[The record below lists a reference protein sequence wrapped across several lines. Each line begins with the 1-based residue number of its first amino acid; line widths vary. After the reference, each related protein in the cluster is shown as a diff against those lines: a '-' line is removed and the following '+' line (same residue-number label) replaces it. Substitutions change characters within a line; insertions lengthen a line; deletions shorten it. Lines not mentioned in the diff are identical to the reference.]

1 MDVLL
6 TVWIVSMIAIA
17 VVGMMGDY
25 ESVTG
30 IQFVTMLVGVLV
42 IGLAGMLSL
51 S

>member
-6 TVWIVSMIAIA
+6 IVWIVSMIAIA

-30 IQFVTMLVGVLV
+30 IQFVTMLAGVLV

>member
-6 TVWIVSMIAIA
+6 VVWIVSMIAIA

-30 IQFVTMLVGVLV
+30 VQFVVMLAGVFT
-42 IGLAGMLSL
+42 IGIAGMLSI
-51 S
+51 

>member
-6 TVWIVSMIAIA
+6 MVWIVSMIAIA

-30 IQFVTMLVGVLV
+30 VQFVVMLAGVFT
-42 IGLAGMLSL
+42 IGIAGMLSI
-51 S
+51 